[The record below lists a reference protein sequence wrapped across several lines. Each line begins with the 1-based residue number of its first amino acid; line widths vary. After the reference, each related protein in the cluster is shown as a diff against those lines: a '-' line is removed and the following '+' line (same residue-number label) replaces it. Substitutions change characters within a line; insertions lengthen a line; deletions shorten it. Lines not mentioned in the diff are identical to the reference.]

1 MTLVGGLMGNSQ
13 AVLVGIRG
21 RVLALEPGTGTELWR
36 TRLKGGDFVNI
47 VLTEDRVFAATQ
59 GEVFCLDPATGTIL
73 WHNPLKGLGTG
84 LTSIAVAGAFSRNAV
99 LMRRRI
105 EEEEAAAAAGAA
117 VL

>member
-1 MTLVGGLMGNSQ
+1 MGNSQ

-47 VLTEDRVFAATQ
+47 VLTEDRVYATTQ

-84 LTSIAVAGAFSRNAV
+84 LTSIAVAGTFSQNAV

-105 EEEEAAAAAGAA
+105 EEEEAAAAAASGAA
-117 VL
+117 VF

>member
-1 MTLVGGLMGNSQ
+1 MEHSQ
-13 AVLVGIRG
+13 AVFVGIRG

-36 TRLKGGDFVNI
+36 TRLKGGDFVNV
-47 VLTEDRVFAATQ
+47 VLIEDRVYAATQ
-59 GEVFCLDPATGTIL
+59 GEMFCLDPATGTIL

-84 LTSIAVAGAFSRNAV
+84 LTSIAAAGAFSRNAV